1 MHNPH
6 GQVYTYDR
14 SICIYLYVLTCTS
27 CQTLL
32 NMKMMEDNI
41 FNILYLLLF
50 LIILKLL
57 FFRKRD
63 KNPPPSPPSLPVIG
77 NLHQLK
83 QPLHRILHAP
93 LHKYGPIFSL
103 RFGSQPVLVVSSASA
118 AEECFTTN
126 DIVFANRFPSI
137 KTKYLGYNNTILLVA
152 SYRDQWRNLRR
163 ISSPEILSTHRL
175 NSFLEIRNDETLNL
189 LRNLA
194 RASNK
199 VEFRSIFQDLT
210 FNIIMR
216 MVCVKRYYGE
226 ENEGTIAEE
235 ANKFRDIM
243 NEMAQ
248 FGLGSNLGDFVPVFE
263 MVRFGWWPQEA
274 TKNWGEE
281 DALFQG
287 LINEHRNK
295 NENSNTT
302 MVDHLLSLQDS

>member
-1 MHNPH
+1 
-6 GQVYTYDR
+6 
-14 SICIYLYVLTCTS
+14 
-27 CQTLL
+27 
-32 NMKMMEDNI
+32 MKMMEDNI
-41 FNILYLLLF
+41 FNILYFLLF

-83 QPLHRILHAP
+83 QPLHRILHA
-93 LHKYGPIFSL
+93 LSHKYGPIFSL

-152 SYRDQWRNLRR
+152 SYGDHWRNLRR
-163 ISSPEILSTHRL
+163 ISSLEILSTHRL

-199 VEFRSIFQDLT
+199 EDFTKVEFRSIFEDLT

-216 MVCVKRYYGE
+216 MVCGKPYYGE
-226 ENEGTIAEE
+226 ENDVTIAEE

-248 FGLGSNLGDFVPVFE
+248 FGLGSHHGDFVVAA
-263 MVRFGWWPQEA
+263 RSY
-274 TKNWGEE
+274 
-281 DALFQG
+281 
-287 LINEHRNK
+287 
-295 NENSNTT
+295 ENPGRR
-302 MVDHLLSLQDS
+302 